1 MGILGW
7 VFGLTTQ
14 PLQKELGGEVI
25 TAQSDDLKEKID
37 DLR

>member
-1 MGILGW
+1 LCLGW

-14 PLQKELGGEVI
+14 PIQNDLGGEVVM
-25 TAQSDDLKEKID
+25 AQNDELKNKID